1 MRHPKN
7 DTVEN
12 GQNIIDKLLYLD
24 IIYHSINLSI
34 MNKNIVKAAWA
45 IAGTITFVSCT
56 FKSDNNENNIIQNQN
71 DLRNN
76 NSISKITEI
85 ETSKKSN
92 ITRIIEQNNIIANN
106 DEMNYLEQL
115 AHQQINQYRKS
126 RNLPP
131 LKLDNSISKQ
141 ARIHSQNM
149 AQGKSPFS
157 HKGFEKRIDAVS
169 SKISYRSA
177 AENVAYNQGYSNPV
191 ESAVKGWIKSP
202 GHHKNMIGNYNLT
215 GIGVA
220 KNSQG
225 EYYFTQIFILENN

>member
-1 MRHPKN
+1 MENPKN
-7 DTVEN
+7 ANVKT

-24 IIYHSINLSI
+24 IIYYSINLSI
-34 MNKNIVKAAWA
+34 MNKNIVKFAWA
-45 IAGTITFVSCT
+45 IAGAITFVSCT

-92 ITRIIEQNNIIANN
+92 ITRIIDQNNIIANN

-157 HKGFEKRIDAVS
+157 HKGFEKRMDAVS
-169 SKISYRSA
+169 LKISYRSA
-177 AENVAYNQGYSNPV
+177 AENVAYNQGYTDPV
-191 ESAVKGWIKSP
+191 ERAFDGFRS
-202 GHHKNMIGNYNLT
+202 T
-215 GIGVA
+215 GISFTKCDA
-220 KNSQG
+220 NSS
-225 EYYFTQIFILENN
+225 